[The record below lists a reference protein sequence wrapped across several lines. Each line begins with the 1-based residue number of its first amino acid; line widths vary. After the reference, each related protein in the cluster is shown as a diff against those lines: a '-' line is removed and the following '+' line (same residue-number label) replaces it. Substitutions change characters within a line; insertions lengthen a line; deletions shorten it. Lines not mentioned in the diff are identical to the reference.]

1 MTDFPDNPTVG
12 ATFLHPSGRT
22 YEFDG
27 SVWSIVRAGSS
38 TFNALAQR
46 VQQLEEISFL
56 ILE

>member
-1 MTDFPDNPTVG
+1 MADFPDNPTVG
-12 ATFLHPSGRT
+12 ATFLHPNGRT

-27 SVWSIVRAGSS
+27 SVWSVVRAGSS
-38 TFNALAQR
+38 TFAALQQR

>member
-1 MTDFPDNPTVG
+1 MADFPNNPTDG
-12 ATFLHPSGRT
+12 ETFTHPNGRT
-22 YEFDG
+22 YTFDG

-38 TFNALAQR
+38 TFSALAQR

>member
-1 MTDFPDNPTVG
+1 MADFPDNPTVG
-12 ATFLHPSGRT
+12 ETYLHPSGRT
-22 YEFDG
+22 YSYDG

-38 TFNALAQR
+38 TFAALQQR